1 MYFTYGGHRRFEIEM
16 RTKPNHRKRGGGMII
31 SFSSHLIR
39 DSTQIKN
46 GPEIAEKSYQELLSI
61 LLEEIKFQPITNRV
75 NRILGGK
82 GAKERLYQSEGHR
95 NRFISLIKN
104 EELPLVDFAPA
115 YTSALFLLTADDFL
129 WYRIRKSI
137 TPNAIDFS
145 LIDIRGVNRDEY
157 RIFQTAR
164 SLYQGGQLI
173 MLSDL
178 IDPKVIED
186 QLFCL
191 IFNAFLVRRYGK
203 IICKEIGKENKLPS
217 LEGEQREASLYIT

>member
-31 SFSSHLIR
+31 SLSSHLIR
-39 DSTQIKN
+39 DSTKIKN
-46 GPEIAEKSYQELLSI
+46 GPEMGEKSYQELVSV
-61 LLEEIKFQPITNRV
+61 LLEEIKYQPITNRV
-75 NRILGGK
+75 NRILAGK
-82 GAKERLYQSEGHR
+82 GAKERLYQSESHR
-95 NRFISLIKN
+95 NRFTQLIKN
-104 EELPLVDFAPA
+104 EELPLVDFASA

-129 WYRIRKSI
+129 WYRTRKSI
-137 TPNAIDFS
+137 TPNSIEFSSID
-145 LIDIRGVNRDEY
+145 LRGVNRDEY

-164 SLYQGGQLI
+164 SLYQGGKLI

-191 IFNAFLVRRYGK
+191 IFNAFLIRRYGK
-203 IICKEIGKENKLPS
+203 TIWEEIGIEHKPLS
-217 LEGEQREASLYIT
+217 LEVEQMEVSLYVT